1 MHKTNKQQVFKRI
14 VRIVKDLNPDKR
26 LKSKDKALLIR
37 LIEKEDVI

>member
-1 MHKTNKQQVFKRI
+1 MSRLRKEQRFRQI

-37 LIEKEDVI
+37 FIELGAA